1 MQTVRKRGYDVAY
14 GFGYD
19 SDIDDYKVVAIS
31 DNGGCSNVE
40 VYSVRSNSRSNIQCT
55 VKYSFHGGYQYGCPG
70 VFFNGALHWLG
81 SIANQETS
89 SEVILCYDISIGIMV
104 NMPLPDI
111 LPMPPTYVSEK
122 VCKNVGVL
130 GDCIFVAFIWRSVR
144 MDVWV
149 MREYGVNE
157 SWFRKYTTTQLP
169 LSLYPSAFWKP
180 LWCFDGEV
188 LVDDGTEHFLLFDP
202 TTETFRS
209 VVVSDIAMDS
219 LRNRVTYV
227 ESIAS
232 LGSGTYL
239 KRQIKDGTGKN
250 PKRQRLR

>member
-1 MQTVRKRGYDVAY
+1 
-14 GFGYD
+14 
-19 SDIDDYKVVAIS
+19 
-31 DNGGCSNVE
+31 
-40 VYSVRSNSRSNIQCT
+40 
-55 VKYSFHGGYQYGCPG
+55 
-70 VFFNGALHWLG
+70 
-81 SIANQETS
+81 
-89 SEVILCYDISIGIMV
+89 MV

-250 PKRQRLR
+250 PKRQRLSGSALVQLALQTLACFNSKVFVVKYLAPHWVLSTVFRLAWITWRSEIVPLNSEQSEMELTSLFGLVVDLAAYLFLCDLLWDPYLRMCINLQNLRTAESA